1 MTSAP
6 TVSVITISFNDL
18 DGLQRTVKSVRAQ
31 RYRGR
36 IEHIVIDGGSG
47 DDVVAYLSGCEPGFA
62 YWQSEPD
69 GGRYDAMNQGI
80 AHASGDLLW
89 FLHSADRFSGP
100 DVVAQAVEALSG
112 KGPVSELW
120 GFGMDRLVGLDR
132 VRGPIP
138 FSLRKFLAGKQ
149 VVPHQA
155 SFFGSSLVAKI
166 GGYDL
171 DFGIAADQEFILRA
185 ALVCEPVTIR
195 CVLCE
200 FDTTGVGSHREPSAV
215 FGDLRRMGDLH
226 RRYPFGEGEY
236 HMPTYAAGSSTPT
249 TVDSGKTSS
258 RECRNRLT
266 RRRVN
271 RCPGRR
277 CHRPAAFDR
286 CGVGETGLQS

>member
-132 VRGPIP
+132 VRG
-138 FSLRKFLAGKQ
+138 
-149 VVPHQA
+149 
-155 SFFGSSLVAKI
+155 
-166 GGYDL
+166 
-171 DFGIAADQEFILRA
+171 ADTFQPAQI
-185 ALVCEPVTIR
+185 
-195 CVLCE
+195 
-200 FDTTGVGSHREPSAV
+200 
-215 FGDLRRMGDLH
+215 
-226 RRYPFGEGEY
+226 
-236 HMPTYAAGSSTPT
+236 
-249 TVDSGKTSS
+249 
-258 RECRNRLT
+258 
-266 RRRVN
+266 
-271 RCPGRR
+271 PGRQAGCSASSIVLR
-277 CHRPAAFDR
+277 IVAGGQDRWLRP
-286 CGVGETGLQS
+286 

>member
-1 MTSAP
+1 M
-6 TVSVITISFNDL
+6 
-18 DGLQRTVKSVRAQ
+18 
-31 RYRGR
+31 
-36 IEHIVIDGGSG
+36 
-47 DDVVAYLSGCEPGFA
+47 
-62 YWQSEPD
+62 
-69 GGRYDAMNQGI
+69 
-80 AHASGDLLW
+80 
-89 FLHSADRFSGP
+89 
-100 DVVAQAVEALSG
+100 VAQAVEALSG

-200 FDTTGVGSHREPSAV
+200 FALSRNWKNSCLSTGVWRSGIEYA
-215 FGDLRRMGDLH
+215 
-226 RRYPFGEGEY
+226 PFC
-236 HMPTYAAGSSTPT
+236 SW
-249 TVDSGKTSS
+249 
-258 RECRNRLT
+258 RNDW
-266 RRRVN
+266 
-271 RCPGRR
+271 
-277 CHRPAAFDR
+277 DR
-286 CGVGETGLQS
+286 CDMLSAWES

>member
-155 SFFGSSLVAKI
+155 SFFGSSLASWCWDI
-166 GGYDL
+166 RPTRSPWRPPPRGRRL
-171 DFGIAADQEFILRA
+171 REFGRGAEHRQRRGPGPAVLRA
-185 ALVCEPVTIR
+185 ALWT
-195 CVLCE
+195 
-200 FDTTGVGSHREPSAV
+200 
-215 FGDLRRMGDLH
+215 
-226 RRYPFGEGEY
+226 
-236 HMPTYAAGSSTPT
+236 AGSQRGSRYHATRFHHGDMGTVLVVGHVRSNHRLLRAQTRSPT
-249 TVDSGKTSS
+249 
-258 RECRNRLT
+258 
-266 RRRVN
+266 
-271 RCPGRR
+271 
-277 CHRPAAFDR
+277 
-286 CGVGETGLQS
+286 

>member
-138 FSLRKFLAGKQ
+138 SACANSW
-149 VVPHQA
+149 PA
-155 SFFGSSLVAKI
+155 SRLFRIKHRSSDRRWWPRSVATTLISGSPPTRNSYCGPRWYASRSRFG
-166 GGYDL
+166 
-171 DFGIAADQEFILRA
+171 
-185 ALVCEPVTIR
+185 VC
-195 CVLCE
+195 C
-200 FDTTGVGSHREPSAV
+200 A
-215 FGDLRRMGDLH
+215 
-226 RRYPFGEGEY
+226 
-236 HMPTYAAGSSTPT
+236 SSTPRASART
-249 TVDSGKTSS
+249 GNQARSSVICAAWATFIAATRSGKANITCLPT
-258 RECRNRLT
+258 RPGVLRLQ
-266 RRRVN
+266 
-271 RCPGRR
+271 
-277 CHRPAAFDR
+277 
-286 CGVGETGLQS
+286 QSILGKRLHANVEID

>member
-171 DFGIAADQEFILRA
+171 DCGIAADQEFILRA

-226 RRYPFGEGEY
+226 RRYPFG
-236 HMPTYAAGSSTPT
+236 
-249 TVDSGKTSS
+249 
-258 RECRNRLT
+258 
-266 RRRVN
+266 
-271 RCPGRR
+271 GRR
-277 CHRPAAFDR
+277 ISHAYLRGREFYAYNSRFWENVFTR
-286 CGVGETGLQS
+286 MSK

>member
-171 DFGIAADQEFILRA
+171 DSGSPPTRNSYCGPRWYASRSRFGVCCASSTPRASARTGNQARSSVICAAWATFIAATR
-185 ALVCEPVTIR
+185 
-195 CVLCE
+195 
-200 FDTTGVGSHREPSAV
+200 S
-215 FGDLRRMGDLH
+215 
-226 RRYPFGEGEY
+226 GEGEY

-286 CGVGETGLQS
+286 CGGR